1 MVGNQRSNSNPPAA
15 RRCSAVSSGGGAS
28 PWGVFPP
35 LRSLFAP
42 VSHGFRPGFSLFA
55 VPKRLCPAPPSPSL
69 PASVPA
75 PWRRCA
81 GAANWSTTI
90 ILRNY
95 SGCFFDRRLGCG
107 ISLCQSEVQPAR
119 FPPKNILILYG
130 TLFLPPVTLRLVIE
144 ASIIQGRQIGAAQLE
159 QVRQLLQEHPES
171 SRWRISQRLATLWNW
186 RNGAGQLKD
195 MAARTLLLKLEQRGS
210 IVLPPR
216 RHVPPNRMRPQ
227 QVEMQ
232 MAELALAA
240 PQTPIIEPLRA
251 LLPLSLSEC
260 SQNRKAAAGQRALF
274 NALLRQHHYLG
285 HNSTVGE
292 HLQYLVSATFVDTS
306 RFQGRCYRAA
316 NWQQV
321 GLTTGRTRQNK
332 TNVPQSPPKAVWLYP
347 LGQNFRQA
355 LCV

>member
-1 MVGNQRSNSNPPAA
+1 MNYF
-15 RRCSAVSSGGGAS
+15 C
-28 PWGVFPP
+28 
-35 LRSLFAP
+35 
-42 VSHGFRPGFSLFA
+42 
-55 VPKRLCPAPPSPSL
+55 
-69 PASVPA
+69 
-75 PWRRCA
+75 
-81 GAANWSTTI
+81 
-90 ILRNY
+90 NY

-292 HLQYLVSATFVDTS
+292 NLQYLVSDIQGRPLACVLFGAAAWQCKPRDQFIGWDAPTRQRRLGHVANNTRFLVLPWVSVPHLASHVLGTIAWRLSGDWQRKYGHPIHLMETFVDTS
-306 RFQGRCYRAA
+306 RFQGGCYRAA

-321 GLTTGRTRQNK
+321 GLTTGLTRQNK

-355 LCV
+355 LCAS